1 MSNYDKQEGSNFK
14 KICQQQEESELETS
28 NDSGGVMVLLFDDED
43 EREREEPSSR
53 KRISNSMLA
62 STDGRLKQ
70 ALCYNSL
77 LNK

>member
-1 MSNYDKQEGSNFK
+1 
-14 KICQQQEESELETS
+14 
-28 NDSGGVMVLLFDDED
+28 MVLLFDDED

-77 LNK
+77 LYK